1 MFTKDIAR
9 ISVVNN
15 SCKGEI
21 KHGIELF
28 SRHLQK
34 RWGIK
39 TELARNLVKSEFY
52 DSRSVLL
59 KAENFGK
66 FVGVICIAPFS
77 VINFPDGKEKDKLL
91 CFFEEKK
98 IKAEEVIHIGGLG
111 LDHNN
116 SIIDLT
122 WWSRF
127 LIFAALKVGNAQGWK
142 YATGQSKLDDTL
154 IDKIAKMFRFRE
166 ISTKTFCEG
175 VPEKWFLKSLA

>member
-1 MFTKDIAR
+1 MLTKDIAR
-9 ISVVNN
+9 ISVINN
-15 SCKGEI
+15 SSGDEI

-28 SRHLQK
+28 SRYLQK
-34 RWGIK
+34 KWMIER
-39 TELARNLVKSEFY
+39 ELASDLVKAEFY

-91 CFFEEKK
+91 YFFEEKK
-98 IKAEEVIHIGGLG
+98 IKASEVIHIGGLG
-111 LDHNN
+111 LDHSN

-127 LIFAALKVGNAQGWK
+127 LVFAALKVGNAQGWK

-154 IDKIAKMFRFRE
+154 IDKIARMFRFRG
-166 ISTKTFCEG
+166 IPTKTFCEG
-175 VPEKWFLKSLA
+175 IPEKWFLKSLA